1 MKSMKSIGYRVL
13 PLLLAV
19 ITGAALLSA
28 CGTDS
33 EKPKGEAVNRVYP
46 EGEGKY
52 YDGVS
57 AADISAGTTV
67 AESTAQQE
75 TTTKKAKTQET
86 TAPKTTKPK
95 TTQPAAVQPTT
106 INANVPDDNI
116 TGANINPNIG
126 AIQGRMV
133 AEIEAL
139 AVKSISLSESSLNVT
154 VGETK
159 KLEIRFDP
167 VDAAIKTC
175 SLGTTNGN
183 AKATVSGKTVTVTGV
198 NAGTC
203 SLIVTSHNGH
213 KATCQITVKRADIE
227 ITDDTVL
234 PHTELCNA
242 ENAAR
247 WAEAVAAKLE
257 SNGMTRNTSLRGGGI
272 SVRTDSN
279 KSDMSYNAAQQLF
292 VEQAETGVSG
302 EIGGAW
308 DQYTFNCAAESVD
321 GGEFAIVITV
331 VRNGE

>member
-183 AKATVSGKTVTVTGV
+183 AKATVSGKTVAVTGV

-292 VEQAETGVSG
+292 VEQAETGVS
-302 EIGGAW
+302 
-308 DQYTFNCAAESVD
+308 DRKSV
-321 GGEFAIVITV
+321 V
-331 VRNGE
+331 